1 MKTKDD
7 ICDTRVAHNKP
18 RLRRSQTLND
28 VFHSLAAI
36 LCCLLAV
43 MWVGCGKRKNLPA
56 SPPNHTDDKTQGSL
70 VGANPQWPG
79 KMPPDVPKF
88 TFGTITGASDNIMG
102 NVQAAYK
109 NVPADAFDK
118 YQSELK
124 SAGWTISNAQQTPD
138 GFEID
143 AVKGRRGVVAMFIT
157 SKNDGLKGAV
167 TYNDHSG

>member
-7 ICDTRVAHNKP
+7 ICETQATVSEPTR
-18 RLRRSQTLND
+18 RRSLLD
-28 VFHSLAAI
+28 GGFHALAAT
-36 LCCLLAV
+36 LCCVSVV
-43 MWVGCGKRKNLPA
+43 MSVGCGKRPPPPAARPNNAGEKNQV
-56 SPPNHTDDKTQGSL
+56 SQG
-70 VGANPQWPG
+70 GENFQWPA
-79 KMPPDVPKF
+79 KMPADVPKF

-118 YQSELK
+118 YQSDLK
-124 SAGWTISNAQQTPD
+124 GAGWTIANARQTPD

-143 AVKGRRGVVAMFIT
+143 AAKGKRGVVAMFIA